1 MIKHLIIWDLD
12 PALSE
17 EERNAKKAEIKQGL
31 EALAGVIPGLVSISV
46 RTDLLDSSKGDILLD
61 STFESREALAAYQI
75 HPKHLAAA
83 AVVKSVTVH
92 RSCADIEI

>member
-1 MIKHLIIWDLD
+1 MG
-12 PALSE
+12 PEQSAGTVYVT
-17 EERNAKKAEIKQGL
+17 AENRLQY
-31 EALAGVIPGLVSISV
+31 
-46 RTDLLDSSKGDILLD
+46 LLDSSKGDILLD
-61 STFESREALAAYQI
+61 SAFESREALAAYQT